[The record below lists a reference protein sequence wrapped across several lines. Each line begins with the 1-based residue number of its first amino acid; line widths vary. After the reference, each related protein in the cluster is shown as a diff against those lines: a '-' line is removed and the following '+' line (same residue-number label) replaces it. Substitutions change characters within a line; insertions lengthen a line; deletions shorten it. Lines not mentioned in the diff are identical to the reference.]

1 MTNLLAETGP
11 LSLAAAIS
19 PLVLMGVLAILGGD
33 HGRRRAAAYTLGVV
47 VMTVVLVTAGLVL
60 IEVRQQRPGGTAL
73 SSPVGDAVV
82 GILLL
87 AFAALLVRPTRAHDD
102 ARAAAHHRRLI
113 GPNAPLLAFA
123 GLGAVLMLSNVSTI
137 VVLIAILKAV
147 AEAGRPLADDVIAMA
162 LVVVVTTV
170 PAWGPLA
177 VATFGGP
184 AMEARVTRLGVWTN
198 RNGKYILAVL
208 FAIFGLQDIL
218 KALGH

>member
-11 LSLAAAIS
+11 LSVAAAIS

-33 HGRRRAAAYTLGVV
+33 HGRRRAVAYTLGVV
-47 VMTVVLVTAGLVL
+47 VMTIALVAGGLVL

-73 SSPVGDAVV
+73 SSPVGDAAV
-82 GILLL
+82 GVLLL
-87 AFAALLVRPTRAHDD
+87 AFAALLVRPKRAHDD
-102 ARAAAHHRRLI
+102 ATAAAHHRRLI

-137 VVLIAILKAV
+137 VVLIAILKEV
-147 AEAGRPLADDVIAMA
+147 AEAGRPLADDVVAMV

-184 AMEARVTRLGVWTN
+184 ALEARVTRLGGWTN